1 MRGAFRWPLRAA
13 PRNMP
18 SDGPETSGE
27 VPELTTILPAD
38 EALRTRRSVRGFK
51 PDPVPRERVE
61 EILAL
66 AARAPSGSNIQP
78 WHVYVTAG
86 AAKEALSRALVED
99 YLERGGTSQAQEYH
113 YYPREWREP
122 YIGRRRKLGWGLYGL
137 LGIGRDNKDRMRRQ
151 HARNYEFF
159 GAPVGLVFTL
169 ERDMEIG
176 SWLDLG
182 IFLGGI
188 MAAARGFGLDTCPQA
203 AFAPYHP
210 ILRKHLPIPD
220 DQIVVCGMS
229 LGTAD
234 PDEPA
239 NALDTERLP
248 VAEFARF
255 VGMD

>member
-1 MRGAFRWPLRAA
+1 MEAPREVHRGARL
-13 PRNMP
+13 
-18 SDGPETSGE
+18 SVS
-27 VPELTTILPAD
+27 LPAD
-38 EALRTRRSVRGFK
+38 EALRTRRSVRGFRA
-51 PDPVPRERVE
+51 DPVPRSLVE
-61 EILAL
+61 KVLEL

-78 WHVYVTAG
+78 WHVYVIAG
-86 AAKEALSRALVED
+86 GKKEALSRELVED
-99 YLERGGTSQAQEYH
+99 YVERGGKGQAQEYH

-122 YIGRRRKLGWGLYGL
+122 YIGRRRKLGWGLYRL
-137 LGIGRDNKDRMRRQ
+137 LGIGREDKEKMRRQ

-159 GAPVGLVFTL
+159 GAPVGIIFTL

-210 ILRKHLPIPD
+210 VLRRHLPIPD

-229 LGTAD
+229 LGYAD
-234 PDEPA
+234 PAEPA
-239 NALDTERLP
+239 NALETERLP
-248 VAEFARF
+248 VGDFTKF
-255 VGMD
+255 VGL

>member
-1 MRGAFRWPLRAA
+1 MSERDRPPA
-13 PRNMP
+13 PA
-18 SDGPETSGE
+18 
-27 VPELTTILPAD
+27 LAAD
-38 EALRTRRSVRGFK
+38 EALRTRRSVRGFT
-51 PDPVPRERVE
+51 DEPVPRAKVE

-78 WHVYVTAG
+78 WHVYVVAG
-86 AAKEALSRALVED
+86 AAKEALSRELVRD
-99 YLERGGTSQAQEYH
+99 YLENEGRGQAQEYH

-122 YIGRRRKLGWGLYGL
+122 YLGRRRKLGWGLYRL
-137 LGIGRDNKDRMRRQ
+137 LGIGREDKEKMRRQ

-159 GAPVGLVFTL
+159 GAPVGPIFTL

-188 MAAARGFGLDTCPQA
+188 MTAARGFGLDTCPQA

-210 ILRKHLPIPD
+210 VLRKHLPIPD

-229 LGTAD
+229 LGRAD
-234 PDEPA
+234 PAEPA
-239 NALDTERLP
+239 NTLATERLP
-248 VAEFARF
+248 VADFTRF
-255 VGMD
+255 VGL